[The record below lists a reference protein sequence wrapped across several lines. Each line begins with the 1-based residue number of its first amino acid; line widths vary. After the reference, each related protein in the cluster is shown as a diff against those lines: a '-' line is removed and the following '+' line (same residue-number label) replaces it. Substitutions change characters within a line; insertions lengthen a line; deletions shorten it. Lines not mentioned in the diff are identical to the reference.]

1 MAHAALLRVCLR
13 MLVAREG
20 APQRTLLDREGTPPR
35 VLVARE
41 GRHTPRVLT
50 EGERWRLAFAV
61 ERYAAQEPLP
71 PPQMAHAALPGMCQL
86 YGHLGAVLEGRRG
99 LNMKVGRMRGDAA
112 RE

>member
-61 ERYAAQEPLP
+61 ERYAAQEPP
-71 PPQMAHAALPGMCQL
+71 PPPKWRTPRCRVCASSTGTWELSLRGE
-86 YGHLGAVLEGRRG
+86 EG
-99 LNMKVGRMRGDAA
+99 
-112 RE
+112 